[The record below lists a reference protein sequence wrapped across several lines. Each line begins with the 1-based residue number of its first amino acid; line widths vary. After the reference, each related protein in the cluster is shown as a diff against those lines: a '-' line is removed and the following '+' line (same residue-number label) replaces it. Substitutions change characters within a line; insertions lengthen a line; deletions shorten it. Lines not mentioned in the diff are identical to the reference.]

1 MRKVVINTCYGGFS
15 LSKEAFELY
24 CQKAGV
30 EGETSLYDRCH
41 GVPRDDTALV
51 EAVEELG
58 VEKASGVYA
67 RLKIVEIPDDVEWHI
82 YEYDGNECVAE
93 NHRTWS

>member
-15 LSKEAFELY
+15 LSDSARNLY
-24 CQKAGV
+24 YQKLGRTV
-30 EGETSLYDRCH
+30 HEWLDH
-41 GVPRDDTALV
+41 LIPRDDPMLIET
-51 EAVEELG
+51 VEELG
-58 VEKASGVYA
+58 VEKASGIHA
-67 RLKIVEIPDDVEWHI
+67 RLKIVEIPEDVEWHI

>member
-15 LSKEAFELY
+15 LSREAFELY
-24 CQKAGV
+24 CQKAG
-30 EGETSLYDRCH
+30 LKDQYYDGGR
-41 GVPRDDTALV
+41 GIYRDDTALV

-58 VEKASGVYA
+58 VEKASGDHA